1 MCPSGEVTDSFGAQA
16 ATTAARTGRTIFFM
30 LMGFVAR
37 GPANGP
43 GPVLTLL
50 TNYTLIE

>member
-1 MCPSGEVTDSFGAQA
+1 
-16 ATTAARTGRTIFFM
+16 M
-30 LMGFVAR
+30 LIGFVAR
-37 GPANGP
+37 GPAKGP